1 MEEVKVRGRKLVDVL
16 HGYGVEPV
24 RSYMDSNGDTIY
36 VFELQSGWQEKLKGF
51 VKKQQRLEY
60 Y

>member
-16 HGYGVEPV
+16 HVYGVEPV
-24 RSYMDSNGDTIY
+24 RSYTDNNGDTVY

-51 VKKQQRLEY
+51 VEKQQRLEY